1 VIYQLA
7 LLQDI
12 HFKKI
17 TMSENK
23 NKSNIILIIL
33 IMLSVGFNIY
43 QYSLKNNLIN
53 DNKNERDSLITARV
67 DIEKELNETYSEL
80 NQYKGENVR
89 MDSLLSKANTD
100 LKSYEE
106 KIALLL
112 KSENNK
118 DQLNKKLSEELKEI
132 KKLRDQYLEKIDN
145 LLAENV
151 KLKKD
156 NSDLNTK
163 VEQISKDLQNTV
175 NTASVLRVEY
185 LKVNTLKKKYNNQ
198 YTPTLLGKRTDKFE
212 ICFTILENKIAKS
225 GSRTIY
231 LRLLS
236 PNGKVIGDRA
246 QGSEIFTESISNS
259 QMQYTLSKSIDYRNT
274 NENLCFKWE
283 SIGEK
288 YDAGIYTSE
297 IYIDG
302 VFSSSQTVDL
312 R

>member
-1 VIYQLA
+1 MP
-7 LLQDI
+7 DT
-12 HFKKI
+12 HFKI
-17 TMSENK
+17 IIMSENK
-23 NKSNIILIIL
+23 NKSNLLLIIL
-33 IMLSVGFNIY
+33 LLVSVGFNIY
-43 QYSLKNNLIN
+43 QYSAKNTLVSES
-53 DNKNERDSLITARV
+53 KNERDSLITARV

-80 NQYKGENVR
+80 NQYKGENAR

-100 LKSYEE
+100 LQSYEN
-106 KIALLL
+106 KIASLL
-112 KSENNK
+112 KSESNK
-118 DQLNKKLSEELKEI
+118 DQLNKKLLEELKEI

-185 LKVNTLKKKYNNQ
+185 LNISSLKKKFNDKYA
-198 YTPTLLGKRTDKFE
+198 PTLLAKRTNKFD
-212 ICFTILENKIAKS
+212 ICFTVLENKIAKS
-225 GSRTIY
+225 GTRTVY
-231 LRLLS
+231 LKLIS

-246 QGSEIFTESISNS
+246 QGSGSFNDIKSNS
-259 QMQYTLSKSIDYRNT
+259 QMQFTLSKSLDYT
-274 NENLCFKWE
+274 NANANICMTWE
-283 SIGEK
+283 SAGEK
-288 YDAGIYTSE
+288 YDVGIYTAE

-302 VFSSSQTVDL
+302 LFSSSKTLEL